1 MKTIALRTL
10 GKLDFFKKLENE
22 LYDSIP
28 NLIFDMEDKHIN
40 MEDIGDIKA
49 YITDFDDVDDDG
61 VVKLKEL
68 VSLYLDNDKNGELTL
83 FAECTD
89 GSTTCN
95 FNIED
100 ISYVMEYIIEVAMN
114 VNKAI

>member
-10 GKLDFFKKLENE
+10 GKLDFFKKLEDE

-28 NLIFDMEDKHIN
+28 NLIFDMEDRRIN

-61 VVKLKEL
+61 IVKLKEL
-68 VSLYLDNDKNGELTL
+68 VALYLDNDATGSLEL
-83 FAECTD
+83 FAECAD
-89 GSTTCN
+89 GTTTCN

-100 ISYVMEYIIEVAMN
+100 MSYVMEYIIEKSVKVQSA
-114 VNKAI
+114 

>member
-1 MKTIALRTL
+1 MRTIALRTL

-22 LYDSIP
+22 LFDSIP
-28 NLIFDMEDKHIN
+28 NLIFDMEGQSIN
-40 MEDIGDIKA
+40 MEDIGEIKA

-61 VVKLKEL
+61 IVKLKEL
-68 VSLYLDNDKNGELTL
+68 SHLYLDNDKNNELTL

-89 GSTTCN
+89 GSITCN

-100 ISYVMEYIIEVAMN
+100 LSYVMEYIIEKSIET
-114 VNKAI
+114 KAI